1 MTMNMEM
8 IEKINHMTEVLK
20 SERDSA
26 LSEPEN

>member
-20 SERDSA
+20 SERDPA